1 MAAALGRRKLEGG
14 TPTFMAPEQAEA
26 APEDERTDVYALGV
40 LLYRMLTGAAPVDV
54 DRGGRPRSASRG
66 IEVPELPALGELVEA
81 MLARA
86 PTDRPRD
93 AGVVL
98 EALQE
103 IEATLPREERRAG
116 RAARVRRG
124 PRTRWLAAGALLGVL
139 AAAAVGV
146 PAALWL
152 RGAARSAGA
161 PLVLAAASTL
171 VPCSW
176 KVLARADF
184 DAPVPGARWR
194 NGEFGR
200 QEMVTREERG
210 AWLEASDWNQL
221 FIPAGAR
228 RPDVFAVEASFR
240 AAPAAG
246 QGVGVA
252 LHAYGDPVGTMDQRS
267 SDLRHG
273 RGIGLVEAPHGAAR
287 FEWGIVAGMNT
298 VQVVAKGT
306 LPGPISTRWHTVRVE
321 GSRSRCWTRVLLD
334 GAPLVFEIG
343 ACDFEGGDIVLSG
356 NASGAYVAADVL
368 WREFRLFEGEPSC
381 Q

>member
-1 MAAALGRRKLEGG
+1 
-14 TPTFMAPEQAEA
+14 
-26 APEDERTDVYALGV
+26 V
-40 LLYRMLTGAAPVDV
+40 
-54 DRGGRPRSASRG
+54 
-66 IEVPELPALGELVEA
+66 VPELPAVGVVVEA

-103 IEATLPREERRAG
+103 IEATLPREERRGG

-139 AAAAVGV
+139 ASAAVAV

-228 RPDVFAVEASFR
+228 RPDVFAVEASFL
-240 AAPAAG
+240 AASAAG
-246 QGVGVA
+246 RGVGVG
-252 LHAYGDPVGTMDQRS
+252 LHAYGDPAGPMDQRS

-273 RGIGLVEAPHGAAR
+273 RGIVLVEAPHGAAR
-287 FEWGIVAGMNT
+287 YEWGVVAGMNT
-298 VQVVAKGT
+298 TQVVAKGT
-306 LPGPISTRWHTVRVE
+306 LPGAISGRWHTLRVE

-334 GAPLVFEIG
+334 GAPLMFEIG
-343 ACDFEGGDIVLSG
+343 SCDFEGGDVVLSG
-356 NASGAYVAADVL
+356 SASGAYVAADVL